1 MVDSDT
7 IVAVATPNG
16 RGGIGIVRLS
26 GRDALQIGETLA
38 GRVLPARRAVH
49 CVFRD
54 SSGES
59 LDDGIAIAYHAPSS
73 FTGEHVVEFQG
84 HGGPAVLGRVV
95 AACLAVGARPARPG
109 EFSERAFL
117 NDRLDLAQAEAIAD
131 LIAAAS
137 EEAARAAL
145 RTLQG
150 AFSEAVHAVMDETT
164 ALRAYVEA
172 AIDFPDEDVDFL
184 ADGEVAHRLAVL
196 VDHLARVQM
205 EARRG
210 VALSEG
216 LSVVLAGAPNAGKSS
231 LLNQLVRK
239 DAAIVT
245 DIPGTTRDVLRE
257 HITLEGIPFQI
268 TDTAGI
274 RKTRNAI
281 EAEGV
286 RRALREIGENDVL
299 IYLIDALESSH
310 EAESRDTLEIA
321 FGQSLP
327 PHTIIVRNK
336 IDLVDEAPSVFRRGD
351 LDVVSLC
358 ALDGSGLEGLGEVL
372 RRIAG
377 LGGGQRS
384 DYSAR
389 TRHLVALADA
399 EHAFASASLA
409 LAQTGSG
416 ELVAEDLRRAHD
428 ALGAIVGEVTP
439 DALLGEIFGQFCIGK

>member
-1 MVDSDT
+1 MVDGDT
-7 IVAVATPNG
+7 IVAVATPSG

-26 GRDALQIGETLA
+26 GRDALRIGAVLA
-38 GRVLPARRAVH
+38 GRSLPARRAVH

-54 SSGES
+54 TSGEA
-59 LDDGIAIAYHAPSS
+59 LDDGIAIGFHEPAS
-73 FTGEHVVEFQG
+73 FTGEDVVEFQG
-84 HGGPAVLGRVV
+84 HGGPAVLERVV
-95 AACLAVGARPARPG
+95 AACLSEGARPARPG

-117 NDRLDLAQAEAIAD
+117 NDRIDLAQAEAIAD

-150 AFSEAVHAVMDETT
+150 AFSDAIHALMDKTT

-184 ADGEVAHRLAVL
+184 ADGEVARRLVL
-196 VDHLARVQM
+196 LAEELGLVRL

-210 VALSEG
+210 VVLAEG

-231 LLNQLVRK
+231 LLNQLARR

-257 HITLEGIPFQI
+257 RIDLEGLPVQI
-268 TDTAGI
+268 TDTAGL
-274 RKTRNAI
+274 RETDDVI

-286 RRALREIGENDVL
+286 RRALQAVGDSDVL
-299 IYLIDALESSH
+299 VYLVDALAVPEGIGSRAELES
-310 EAESRDTLEIA
+310 ALGR
-321 FGQSLP
+321 SLP
-327 PHTIIVRNK
+327 PHVIVVRNK
-336 IDLVDEAPSVFRRGD
+336 IDLLGEAPSMRRVD
-351 LDVVSLC
+351 DIDVVSLC
-358 ALDGSGLEGLGEVL
+358 ALDGSGLDGLAKVL

-377 LGGGQRS
+377 LDAGDRS
-384 DYSAR
+384 NYSAR
-389 TRHLVALADA
+389 TRHLVALDVADEAFADA
-399 EHAFASASLA
+399 LRVLDH
-409 LAQTGSG
+409 TGSG
-416 ELVAEDLRRAHD
+416 EFVAEDLRRGHD
-428 ALGAIVGEVTP
+428 ALGRIVGEVTP